1 MSKTAVVTNHEAHFK
16 AQAQGY
22 LAETQRILRQLAAE
36 RRRAERRRAA
46 PTDIVAEVKAIL
58 QGA

>member
-1 MSKTAVVTNHEAHFK
+1 MSKAATISNQEAHYQ
-16 AQAQGY
+16 ALAQGY

-36 RRRAERRRAA
+36 RRRAERRRSAR
-46 PTDIVAEVKAIL
+46 PSIITEVKAIL